1 MVSSKKKSKMD
12 EQQYEGI
19 TKFDDEVEMFQDYM
33 DDVDRTIKKKYGK
46 IGLKLWLGAKGMK
59 VSEKTL
65 KKVHK
70 AMQYYYDHVL
80 KIKIT
85 AGMEFETLET
95 QKDLREQL
103 KEDIKDFVLKTTA
116 GEAKLVAKA
125 ASEMHP
131 KSMRRAMMDVWSKS
145 DPATIATLES
155 KYAAGITKERWA
167 KDG

>member
-1 MVSSKKKSKMD
+1 MD

-19 TKFDDEVEMFQDYM
+19 TKFDDEVEMFQEYM

-59 VSEKTL
+59 VSKKTL

-95 QKDLREQL
+95 QKDLR
-103 KEDIKDFVLKTTA
+103 KELGGQA
-116 GEAKLVAKA
+116 GQCVGAG
-125 ASEMHP
+125 
-131 KSMRRAMMDVWSKS
+131 
-145 DPATIATLES
+145 DPGVGCCRTQAQA
-155 KYAAGITKERWA
+155 
-167 KDG
+167 